1 MKRPLRRLRLNRT
14 SERRKMQNSTLKRW
28 GIVRGIAE
36 VMVIEKVQVALI
48 EKAMVIVVAS
58 IVKVRVVASNVEKAM
73 VIVVASIEK
82 ARVVASEEDMAIVV
96 GSVEAMIIEE
106 TEKDSVADR
115 ARENLK
121 NALASHLLATL
132 ITQILVEK
140 LRHVLRDLYKKNR
153 VSDVAKFSAAIIPS
167 SLCPPNNQLKA

>member
-1 MKRPLRRLRLNRT
+1 
-14 SERRKMQNSTLKRW
+14 
-28 GIVRGIAE
+28 
-36 VMVIEKVQVALI
+36 
-48 EKAMVIVVAS
+48 MVIVVAS

-73 VIVVASIEK
+73 V
-82 ARVVASEEDMAIVV
+82 RVVASEEDIAIVV

>member
-1 MKRPLRRLRLNRT
+1 
-14 SERRKMQNSTLKRW
+14 
-28 GIVRGIAE
+28 
-36 VMVIEKVQVALI
+36 
-48 EKAMVIVVAS
+48 MVIVVAS